1 MSEITLPVVVIVID
15 LGHNQELV
23 KEGIVGGVNEVN
35 ASKRASSLNERGRI
49 N

>member
-1 MSEITLPVVVIVID
+1 MIEITLAVVVVVID

-35 ASKRASSLNERGRI
+35 ATKHAHSMREGG
-49 N
+49 

>member
-1 MSEITLPVVVIVID
+1 MSEITLAVVVVD

-35 ASKRASSLNERGRI
+35 ASKRASSLNEREGG
-49 N
+49 

>member
-1 MSEITLPVVVIVID
+1 MSEITLAVVVID

-35 ASKRASSLNERGRI
+35 ATKHAHSMRKEG
-49 N
+49 

>member
-1 MSEITLPVVVIVID
+1 MTMSEIRLAAVVVVVD

-35 ASKRASSLNERGRI
+35 GSLSGQLI
-49 N
+49 NF

>member
-1 MSEITLPVVVIVID
+1 MIEITLAVFVVVID

-35 ASKRASSLNERGRI
+35 GSLSGQLI
-49 N
+49 NF